1 MPRSPPPIPPPD
13 KFNLCF
19 YIVWTHGFKK
29 FSDSLESWILNLF
42 VWHYPKVTW
51 WRSNLFIVIG
61 GRVPYIYI
69 YISVCVMSVSALFPF
84 QRTITTINQQNSMN
98 TLQIPTDSHIR
109 AGIPGGLPYVY
120 IYTHTY
126 TDPLCFWPRLYG
138 AGAALSV
145 LPFCRFPRL
154 AQWCQ
159 GRVSR
164 GHGDLRNMGVPQ

>member
-1 MPRSPPPIPPPD
+1 M
-13 KFNLCF
+13 
-19 YIVWTHGFKK
+19 
-29 FSDSLESWILNLF
+29 DSKSFLIALNLESWTCLFDIILRL
-42 VWHYPKVTW
+42 HDGDLTCL
-51 WRSNLFIVIG
+51 SLLEG
-61 GRVPYIYI
+61 GYRTYIYI